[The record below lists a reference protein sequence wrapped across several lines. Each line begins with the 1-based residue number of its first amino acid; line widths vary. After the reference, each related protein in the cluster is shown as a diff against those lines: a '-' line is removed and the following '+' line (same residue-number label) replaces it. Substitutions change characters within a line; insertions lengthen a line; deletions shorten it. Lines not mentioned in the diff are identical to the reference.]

1 MTISVLSI
9 SNDTERIITKTLINC
24 SSVSKRKPLIIN
36 GARQIEKSWVVK
48 QLGKV
53 FLQEIFWK
61 VTLRKVQI
69 QLQYLNLT

>member
-9 SNDTERIITKTLINC
+9 SNDTEHIITKTLINC

-53 FLQEIFWK
+53 ILKEIFWK
-61 VTLRKVQI
+61 LTLRKVQI
-69 QLQYLNLT
+69 